1 MKYFSAILTL
11 IFLNLA
17 ALTLVLYYGN
27 KAKIIEEENKLI
39 SLDIKKNQE
48 QLKINE
54 VEFSLYH
61 NYIYLKKL
69 QKIYFKVEN
78 EIADQDVKFYLSRI
92 RGVLDQIKYLSDTII
107 KLDKKPDKTRG
118 LQKKI
123 QKNVE
128 KFKKLNQSTSLL
140 LIAMQE
146 RISRVIGTSADG
158 QKIDTYSEFFEKV
171 NECSGVLHDATKKQ
185 QS

>member
-27 KAKIIEEENKLI
+27 KAKIIEEKNKLI

-78 EIADQDVKFYLSRI
+78 ENKLTNSRLNLKDF
-92 RGVLDQIKYLSDTII
+92 VNQE
-107 KLDKKPDKTRG
+107 
-118 LQKKI
+118 
-123 QKNVE
+123 QKNV
-128 KFKKLNQSTSLL
+128 FQT
-140 LIAMQE
+140 
-146 RISRVIGTSADG
+146 IS
-158 QKIDTYSEFFEKV
+158 
-171 NECSGVLHDATKKQ
+171 N
-185 QS
+185 

>member
-78 EIADQDVKFYLSRI
+78 ENKLTNSRLNLKDF
-92 RGVLDQIKYLSDTII
+92 VNQE
-107 KLDKKPDKTRG
+107 
-118 LQKKI
+118 
-123 QKNVE
+123 QKNV
-128 KFKKLNQSTSLL
+128 FQT
-140 LIAMQE
+140 
-146 RISRVIGTSADG
+146 IS
-158 QKIDTYSEFFEKV
+158 
-171 NECSGVLHDATKKQ
+171 N
-185 QS
+185 

>member
-61 NYIYLKKL
+61 NYIFLKKL

-78 EIADQDVKFYLSRI
+78 ENKLTNSRLNLKDF
-92 RGVLDQIKYLSDTII
+92 VNQE
-107 KLDKKPDKTRG
+107 
-118 LQKKI
+118 
-123 QKNVE
+123 QKNV
-128 KFKKLNQSTSLL
+128 FQT
-140 LIAMQE
+140 
-146 RISRVIGTSADG
+146 IS
-158 QKIDTYSEFFEKV
+158 
-171 NECSGVLHDATKKQ
+171 N
-185 QS
+185 